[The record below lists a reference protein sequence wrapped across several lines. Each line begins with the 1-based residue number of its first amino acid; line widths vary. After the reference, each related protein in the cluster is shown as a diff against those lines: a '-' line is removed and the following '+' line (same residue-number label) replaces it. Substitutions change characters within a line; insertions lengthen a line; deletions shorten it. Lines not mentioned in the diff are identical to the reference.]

1 MSVYRLT
8 VLWLTRTAN
17 WQGPNGITARLLQH
31 VQYSG
36 LTLLVACMIAI
47 PLGLAIGHFGKGL
60 FLIPVTNALRALPTL
75 GLLSA
80 LALVLG
86 VGISAPLLVMILL
99 AIPPVMAGSYAGIAG
114 VDRSTTDAARSIG
127 FTEWQILWKV
137 ELPLASSLIIGGI
150 RSACTQIIA
159 TWTVAAF
166 LPLGGLGRLL
176 IDGLSV
182 RDYPQ
187 MLAGSVLV
195 IALALV
201 SDALLFM
208 VGNITVPRG
217 VRLIHARNTSI
228 RNTRKKKK

>member
-1 MSVYRLT
+1 
-8 VLWLTRTAN
+8 
-17 WQGPNGITARLLQH
+17 
-31 VQYSG
+31 
-36 LTLLVACMIAI
+36 LTLITTCILAI

-60 FLIPVTNALRALPTL
+60 FVIPVANALRALPTL

-99 AIPPVMAGSYAGIAG
+99 AIPPVLAGSYAGIAG
-114 VDRSTTDAARSIG
+114 VDRGTTDAAKSIG
-127 FTEWQILWKV
+127 FTEWQVLWKV
-137 ELPLASSLIIGGI
+137 ELPLAFPLIIGGI

-182 RDYPQ
+182 RDYSQ
-187 MLAGSVLV
+187 MLAGSALV

-201 SDALLFM
+201 SDALLSLA
-208 VGNITVPRG
+208 GNIAVPRG
-217 VRLIHARNTSI
+217 VRLIHARNTSGH
-228 RNTRKKKK
+228 NTGKKK